1 MKKILII
8 FMMLFCV
15 ISINNTIIINAEGEK
30 NEEIVSKYETWGS
43 DLSEEEL
50 IQYYIDNGIRP
61 ANAPA
66 GSGTRLH
73 YSDVSPKNNYQDRRR
88 YLILLPSPT
97 ILFNP

>member
-50 IQYYIDNGIRP
+50 IQ
-61 ANAPA
+61 
-66 GSGTRLH
+66 
-73 YSDVSPKNNYQDRRR
+73 
-88 YLILLPSPT
+88 
-97 ILFNP
+97 